1 MQTDAAAYLDAG
13 LDAILTK
20 PVMLPSLK
28 LWLREAIV
36 RRQRSSDLAIEEIAG

>member
-1 MQTDAAAYLDAG
+1 MRTDASAYLNAG

-28 LWLREAIV
+28 TWLREAV
-36 RRQRSSDLAIEEIAG
+36 ARRQRSSELAIEEIAG